1 MGKHS
6 QNIQS
11 FILHNSR
18 AMTAAEMARKLGI
31 KERKVRKILAQVEAI
46 AGRDKARGNSSAGR
60 HEGYSFCWIV
70 VLILLVFGFL
80 IYGNTLGAFF
90 QLDDH
95 TSILKDYSIHSL
107 RSIGKIWER
116 RPATF
121 ISYLTFALNY
131 QWSGLQPWSY
141 HLVNLLIHVAS
152 AWLVFLFARD
162 LFDTGA
168 VRIEVERNELPQS
181 PKDQN
186 RLALFTALIFLAHPI
201 QTEAVTYIVQR
212 NTSLATFFYL
222 GALVSYAKARLSGR
236 IVYWVLALL
245 STLLGFFTKQITY
258 TIPISMA
265 VYEIYF
271 LSGENGNALKRIKRA
286 LPFVCLLGIVYFAI
300 YHHEVMRQGFR
311 ATAAETS
318 EISRKT
324 YLLTE
329 SRVLVTYLRLL
340 FLPFGQNLDYD
351 YPLSPSVSLPVAA
364 CFGLLLG
371 VMGMGVWL
379 YRCGNRIA
387 AFGIAW
393 FFITLSI
400 ESSII
405 PIRDVIFEHRLYLP
419 MTGFALIVSS
429 SLWCVLR
436 SRATLRLTVF
446 ILLLAVLGI
455 LTYQRNRIWASETS
469 LWTDVVGKSPQKS
482 RAANNLG
489 GAYQR
494 LGDFVQASAWY
505 EKALKLDPK
514 NVEAY
519 INLGMA
525 AEHDDDYPEAR
536 RNYEKAIEVGPK
548 DGAAFSNLGR
558 LYIREGDYDEA
569 IPYFEKA
576 LEKDSLDIKSMNNLA
591 YIYDQKGDLD
601 KEIALYEKAVR
612 IDPQYTI
619 ALKNLG
625 IAYGRKGNYP
635 KSIETL
641 LRARQLD
648 PRDGEIDLNLGIS
661 YAMDGRTGD
670 ALFLARSLRERGR
683 QRDAERIE
691 AALAK

>member
-1 MGKHS
+1 MS
-6 QNIQS
+6 
-11 FILHNSR
+11 
-18 AMTAAEMARKLGI
+18 AAEMARKLGV
-31 KERKVRKILAQVEAI
+31 KERKIRKILEQIESKTGKEKTRGAGHSGGGSKYSFYWI
-46 AGRDKARGNSSAGR
+46 AG
-60 HEGYSFCWIV
+60 
-70 VLILLVFGFL
+70 LTLLVFGFL

-95 TSILKDYSIHSL
+95 TSIIRDYSVHSL
-107 RSIGKIWER
+107 RHIGKIWER

-162 LFDTGA
+162 LFDTRPVQSA
-168 VRIEVERNELPQS
+168 VERNELPQS
-181 PKDQN
+181 LKDQN
-186 RLALFTALIFLAHPI
+186 RLALFTALIFLAHPL

-222 GALVSYAKARLSGR
+222 GALVAYARARLTGG
-236 IVYWVLALL
+236 IVYWTAALI

-265 VYEIYF
+265 VYEICF
-271 LSGENGNALKRIKRA
+271 LSAGQDKGFKGIRRV
-286 LPFVCLLGIVYFAI
+286 LPFVFLLGVVYFAL
-300 YHHEVMRQGFR
+300 YHQEVMRQGFR

-340 FLPFGQNLDYD
+340 FLPLGQNLDYD
-351 YPLSPSVSLPVAA
+351 YSLSTSFSVPVAA
-364 CFGLLLG
+364 SLTLLLCL
-371 VMGMGVWL
+371 MGLGVWL
-379 YRCGNRIA
+379 YRRGNRIA

-393 FFITLSI
+393 FFVTLSI
-400 ESSII
+400 ESSVI

-419 MTGFALIVSS
+419 MTGFALILST
-429 SLWCVLR
+429 SLWRFLGARPRLCSVVFVL
-436 SRATLRLTVF
+436 
-446 ILLLAVLGI
+446 ILAVLGV
-455 LTYQRNRIWASETS
+455 LTYQRNRVWASETS
-469 LWTDVVGKSPQKS
+469 LWTDVVGKSPKKS

-494 LGDFVQASAWY
+494 LGDFSQAAVWY
-505 EKALKLDPK
+505 EKAVKLDPK
-514 NVEAY
+514 NIDPY
-519 INLGMA
+519 INLGMV
-525 AEHDDDYPEAR
+525 AEHDEDYPEAR
-536 RNYEKAIEVGPK
+536 KNYEKAIELGPR
-548 DGAAFSNLGR
+548 DGSAFSNLGR

-576 LEKDSLDIKSMNNLA
+576 LQKDSLDIKSLNNLA

-601 KEIALYEKAVR
+601 KEIALYEKAVQ
-612 IDPQYTI
+612 IDPQYKI

-625 IAYGRKGNYP
+625 IAYGRKGNYS
-635 KSIETL
+635 KSIEIL

-648 PRDGEIDLNLGIS
+648 PRDAEIDLNLGVS
-661 YAMDGRTGD
+661 YAMDGQTGD
-670 ALFLARSLRERGR
+670 ALALARSLRERGR
-683 QRDAERIE
+683 QSDAERIE
-691 AALAK
+691 GILAQREERKLPETAP